1 MEFEITKID
10 AAVAQL
16 DWAIRLFLDQNAYI
30 PAITLAGAAE
40 ELLGKTAADR
50 AAFGQLKNK
59 FALKFSLPESEISQN
74 YLNKARNWLKH
85 WDDRTDAEVVWL
97 ELDDEAIQYILR
109 ALANLAAHDGT
120 LPSEGPRFIVW
131 LKRNRPRLWKNAAH
145 RPPVFDALFDAG

>member
-1 MEFEITKID
+1 MEFEVTKID
-10 AAVAQL
+10 AAVDQL
-16 DWAIRLFLDQNAYI
+16 DWAIRLLLDHNAYI
-30 PAITLAGAAE
+30 PSITLAGAAE
-40 ELLGKTAADR
+40 ELLGKTTADR

-59 FALKFSLPESEISQN
+59 FALKLSLPESEISQK

-109 ALANLAAHDGT
+109 ALANLASHDGT

-131 LKRNRPRLWKNAAH
+131 LKKNRSILWDNH
-145 RPPVFDALFDAG
+145 YLSVFDALCK